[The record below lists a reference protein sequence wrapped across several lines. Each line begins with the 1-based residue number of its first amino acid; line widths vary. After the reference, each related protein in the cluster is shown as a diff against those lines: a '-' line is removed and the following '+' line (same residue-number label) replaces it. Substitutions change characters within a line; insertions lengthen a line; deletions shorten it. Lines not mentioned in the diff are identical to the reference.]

1 MARSLVFLFFV
12 LSVISLGGVYQQPY
26 RGKKKKNL
34 LWIFSL
40 QSKNSN
46 MKERGSNVN
55 YTSCSMFSSG
65 KSCIFADR
73 QICEDKDIDLRKK
86 KKSEYVC
93 IGVSWQFVLF
103 QRVRY
108 VCGKG
113 FTVMLLL
120 LGEWYNQERECPEI
134 QGGLPEWY
142 WCLVHT
148 GCVSWEAWAADVA
161 KKFLFFHFVSNQ
173 NFLSLVAVQNRVSL
187 VPQGP
192 CRSVSVFQL
201 LPRCIC
207 GCLAIDPVCSACPS
221 QSGWC
226 PPGFRRGCCVCSEE
240 TSNALIE
247 ELLKSWHFMKPRV
260 SVWLWVHFYQLVS
273 MCCSSFYWMTGD
285 ITVVSQAAVLRCLR
299 WFVYAAVI
307 HSSIFIS

>member
-1 MARSLVFLFFV
+1 M
-12 LSVISLGGVYQQPY
+12 
-26 RGKKKKNL
+26 
-34 LWIFSL
+34 WIFNL
-40 QSKNSN
+40 QSKNSK
-46 MKERGSNVN
+46 MKERSSNVIW
-55 YTSCSMFSSG
+55 TSCSTFSSG

-73 QICEDKDIDLRKK
+73 QLCEDKDIDLR

-93 IGVSWQFVLF
+93 IGVSWLFSQFVLF
-103 QRVRY
+103 QSVRY
-108 VCGKG
+108 GCGKG
-113 FTVMLLL
+113 FTVMLPL
-120 LGEWYNQERECPEI
+120 LGQWYKQERECPEI

-148 GCVSWEAWAADVA
+148 GCVSWEAWGADVA
-161 KKFLFFHFVSNQ
+161 KKFLFFHFVSNR
-173 NFLSLVAVQNRVSL
+173 NFLSLAAVQNRVSL

-207 GCLAIDPVCSACPS
+207 GCLAIAPVCSACPS
-221 QSGWC
+221 QSWWC

-247 ELLKSWHFMKPRV
+247 ELLKSWHFTKPRV
-260 SVWLWVHFYQLVS
+260 SVWLWAHFYQLVS

-285 ITVVSQAAVLRCLR
+285 ITAVSQAAVLRCLR